1 MNNDDDRFA
10 LMMDAYTEL
19 KPELETARPP
29 KPTPDTDSPTLGQVL
44 AGFGPMLDEALFL
57 GVASDEL
64 PVLLNLH
71 DPLPGPLLIISDPGA
86 GKTALLQTIARAVE
100 IMHQPG
106 EVQFGA
112 LTSHPEEWSGFEKIP
127 HVVGVFSVHDRSS
140 EDFILSLA
148 SWAHGNK
155 SSRQSVLLL
164 LDGLDTVTNMEVD
177 AVQNL
182 RWLLLRG
189 PSRRVWPIITLST
202 QSFEKMAPWLDAFRT
217 RILGGIE
224 DESLIQQLGADQ
236 AKLETLET
244 GSEFTLREG
253 NRWLRFWIPGS
264 NE

>member
-1 MNNDDDRFA
+1 MNNDEDRFA

-19 KPELETARPP
+19 KPELEAARPS
-29 KPTPDTDSPTLGQVL
+29 KPTPASDSPTLSQVL
-44 AGFGPMLDEALFL
+44 AGFGPMPDEALFL

-64 PVLLNLH
+64 PLLLNLH
-71 DPLPGPLLIISDPGA
+71 DPLPGPILIIGDPGT
-86 GKTALLQTIARAVE
+86 GKTALLRNIVRAAGQ
-100 IMHQPG
+100 MHQP
-106 EVQFGA
+106 EKVQFGA
-112 LTSHPEEWSGFEKIP
+112 VTSHPEEWSGIDEI
-127 HVVGVFSVHDRSS
+127 HNMVGVFSVHDRSS

-164 LDGLDTVTNMEVD
+164 LDGLDTVANMEMD

-189 PSRRVWPIITLST
+189 PARRVWPIITLST
-202 QSFEKMAPWLDAFRT
+202 QSLDKMAPWLDAFRT

-224 DESLIQQLGADQ
+224 DENIIDQLDAGHAD
-236 AKLETLET
+236 LDTLET

-253 NRWLRFWIPGS
+253 NRWLRFWIPAS
-264 NE
+264 DE